1 MININLLNKIR
12 NVSAQYHLPQA
23 VMIYRPVTTVDG
35 SGGINYIDR
44 LVTTTQCRIV
54 AKVFKEEQEGGG
66 LAGNSK
72 WEIIVPAGVD
82 LMADDKIIIRDD
94 IIIDRYFL
102 VINTDV
108 NQTEGIFT
116 SGEIIERW
124 S

>member
-1 MININLLNKIR
+1 
-12 NVSAQYHLPQA
+12 
-23 VMIYRPVTTVDG
+23 MIYRPVTTVDG

>member
-1 MININLLNKIR
+1 
-12 NVSAQYHLPQA
+12 
-23 VMIYRPVTTVDG
+23 MIYRPETNVDG
-35 SGGINYIDR
+35 SGGVTYIDT
-44 LVTTTQCRIV
+44 LKYTTKCRIV

-72 WEIIVPAGVD
+72 WEIIVPADVD
-82 LMADDKIIIRDD
+82 LLADDRVKIKDD
-94 IIIDRYFL
+94 IISDRYFL

-108 NQTEGIFT
+108 MQTEGIFT